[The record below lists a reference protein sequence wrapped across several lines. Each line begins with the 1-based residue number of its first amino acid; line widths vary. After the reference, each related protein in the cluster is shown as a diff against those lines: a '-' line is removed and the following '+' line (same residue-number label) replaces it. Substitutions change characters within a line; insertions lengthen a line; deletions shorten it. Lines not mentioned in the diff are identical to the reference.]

1 MTLQTPPPDRR
12 AELIDATLS
21 IIAERGFAE
30 TTVARI
36 CDAAGVSRGL
46 ISHYFA
52 GKDALLLE
60 AYRRLSHE
68 LETETAK
75 AMREGNGDPMSS
87 LRALVEV
94 SFRPPVFEADK
105 IAAWLAFWSAA
116 RGSAAVNALNRE
128 LYRGYR
134 AAVTRLM
141 AEAARQR
148 GAALDAHRAAT
159 ALTALIDGLWLEHAL
174 DPEAFGAD
182 QAEAACLDY
191 LDRLFPKESQKNVP

>member
-1 MTLQTPPPDRR
+1 MTARDNTPDRR
-12 AELIDATLS
+12 RELIDATLS

-46 ISHYFA
+46 VSHYFA

-60 AYRRLSHE
+60 AYRQLSEE
-68 LETETAK
+68 LAAETAK
-75 AMREGNGDPMSS
+75 AMRERNGDPPSR

-94 SFRPPVFEADK
+94 SFRPPVFEANK

-116 RGSAAVNALNRE
+116 RGSAALNALNRE
-128 LYRGYR
+128 LYRAYR
-134 AAVTRLM
+134 ASVTRLM
-141 AEAARQR
+141 AEAARAR

-159 ALTALIDGLWLEHAL
+159 ALTALIDGLWLELVL

-191 LDRLFPKESQKNVP
+191 LDRLFPREDPKNVP

>member
-1 MTLQTPPPDRR
+1 MTLRTPAPDRR
-12 AELIDATLS
+12 RALIKATLS

-52 GKDALLLE
+52 GKEALLLE
-60 AYRRLSHE
+60 TYRGLSPE
-68 LETETAK
+68 LAAETAK
-75 AMREGNGDPMSS
+75 AMNESNGDPMSA
-87 LRALVEV
+87 LRALVGV

-105 IAAWLAFWSAA
+105 TAAWLAFWSAA